1 MPNLNTSIMQAIPF
15 LIPPSLEQKAIA
27 HILGTLD
34 DKIEL
39 NRRMNQTLE
48 EMARALFRSW
58 FVDFDPV
65 RAKAEGRE
73 TGLPEEIAA
82 LFPDEFEDSEL
93 GEIPKGWKVTPLSN
107 QLNIIGGG
115 TPKTSV
121 AEYWNGNI
129 PWFSVTDTPAGSDVF
144 VIATER
150 TITEAGLL
158 NSSARLVSKGT
169 TIISARGTVGNLAIT
184 GCDMAF
190 NQSCYGLKGIDNT
203 GYYYVYLL
211 ALLMVERLKNMAHG
225 SVFST
230 ITRQTF
236 EAIVRPL
243 PCYTTLRAFEQMVSP
258 LFGAILS
265 NVEQSR
271 TFASIRDTLLPK
283 LISGELRIEDA
294 ERFTEASGA

>member
-1 MPNLNTSIMQAIPF
+1 
-15 LIPPSLEQKAIA
+15 
-27 HILGTLD
+27 
-34 DKIEL
+34 
-39 NRRMNQTLE
+39 
-48 EMARALFRSW
+48 
-58 FVDFDPV
+58 
-65 RAKAEGRE
+65 
-73 TGLPEEIAA
+73 
-82 LFPDEFEDSEL
+82 
-93 GEIPKGWKVTPLSN
+93 
-107 QLNIIGGG
+107 
-115 TPKTSV
+115 
-121 AEYWNGNI
+121 
-129 PWFSVTDTPAGSDVF
+129 
-144 VIATER
+144 
-150 TITEAGLL
+150 
-158 NSSARLVSKGT
+158 
-169 TIISARGTVGNLAIT
+169 
-184 GCDMAF
+184 MAF